1 MNTIKQIFSNLSIGK
16 YISRDDKT
24 KLEQLRSELDNTQ
37 HQKLCK
43 ELEELI
49 SKNKLSK
56 KSYESITKLLEA
68 LNNEDNTQ
76 DTNILLEE
84 AIKFIDD
91 DLLEDKLDKACERYM
106 KFTNNHPAEFI
117 TYDINKKRYILNY
130 GDNITKNK
138 NLNKLIERLKEKIG
152 DEKEKNFQKIIP
164 QKKIEYK
171 NKKIIIYMTEDNKI
185 YFDINHII
193 NLFDNT
199 NIKDKY
205 HEYKNDISLYDFRDN
220 EFGGFYIKEFISQE
234 IFYKMLLHSNNTFS
248 NKFKDD
254 IVKILD
260 ELTDNGQLMIS
271 NGNLQLVNK
280 DVFENINYCYT
291 QTYNNNELVD
301 FIKSRIVEFKKINWN
316 KYSKRNVIYFFVTTL
331 QDPNGLNRILCKVGF
346 SSDIVERI
354 KSLRNEYK
362 SKFYL
367 IGLKLVNRSQDEKE
381 FHTLL
386 KTQFPELVVKMKID
400 NHDKDE
406 IYVFDIYLYNVFISY
421 IETAKFNQEELL
433 VDEESKEIMNEYLYN
448 IEERFEIEILYKLQN
463 NIKINE
469 IVNEYQQNIAI
480 KMYDTILY
488 KIKYNYELRELEIKE
503 EYEFKKFAVVKEQ
516 ELKLKD
522 YELKLKELDVRLKEM
537 EHKESM
543 KEIEKLR
550 LTIELEKLKKV

>member
-24 KLEQLRSELDNTQ
+24 KLEKLRSELDNTQ

-49 SKNKLSK
+49 NKNKLSK
-56 KSYESITKLLEA
+56 KAYETITKLLEA
-68 LNNEDNTQ
+68 LINEETTTQ

-91 DLLEDKLDKACERYM
+91 DLLENKLDKACERYM
-106 KFTNNHPAEFI
+106 KFNTNNPAEYI
-117 TYDINKKRYILNY
+117 SKRENYYRLSLPNKKEIVSNNIKVIIEKLKKNY
-130 GDNITKNK
+130 PK
-138 NLNKLIERLKEKIG
+138 
-152 DEKEKNFQKIIP
+152 KEKNFQNLWD

-171 NKKIIIYMTEDNKI
+171 NKKIIIYMSNNKA

-205 HEYKNDISLYDFRDN
+205 HEYKNDIIFYDFRDN

-254 IVKILD
+254 IAKILD
-260 ELTDNGQLMIS
+260 ELTNNDQLIIH
-271 NGNLQLVNK
+271 NGNLELVNNK

-301 FIKSRIVEFKKINWN
+301 FIKSRIIEFKKVNWN

-354 KSLRNEYK
+354 KSLKHEYK

-386 KTQFPELVVKMKID
+386 KIQFPELAVKLKID

-406 IYVFDIYLYNVFISY
+406 IYVFDIYLYNIFISY
-421 IETAKFNQEELL
+421 VETAKFNQEELL
-433 VDEESKEIMNEYLYN
+433 VDEESKKKMDEYFNN
-448 IEERFEIEILYKLQN
+448 IEERFEIEILYKLHN

-480 KMYDTILY
+480 KINDVLY
-488 KIKYNYELRELEIKE
+488 QKLIINKELRELEIKE
-503 EYEFKKFAVVKEQ
+503 KYEFKKFAVVKEQ
-516 ELKLKD
+516 EIKLKD

-550 LTIELEKLKKV
+550 LTLELEKLKKV